1 MTSKKNSNISHKNL
15 SVWNEEQQKEMLGE
29 DNRNY
34 TRMVLGHEPT
44 DEELVWHY
52 INNGGAED
60 FSKRHGDE

>member
-1 MTSKKNSNISHKNL
+1 LPSRLTH
-15 SVWNEEQQKEMLGE
+15 EEQQKEMLGE